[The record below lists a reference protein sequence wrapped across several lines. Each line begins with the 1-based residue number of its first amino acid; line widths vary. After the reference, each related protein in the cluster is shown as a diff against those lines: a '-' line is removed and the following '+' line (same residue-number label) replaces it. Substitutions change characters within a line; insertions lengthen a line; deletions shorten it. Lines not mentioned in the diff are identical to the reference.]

1 MANMLFSIVLAFSL
15 SAMTGYAQGWPE
27 GKESD
32 FFDTLKG
39 KLEIVFLG
47 HGSLLL
53 AYDGSNIYID
63 PVNQYANFS
72 KYPKA
77 DLILITHEHND
88 HLDPKAIAALSKPE
102 TRIILSEASRK
113 KLGHGEVLQHGH
125 SIDVAGVTVL
135 AVPAYNIT
143 SSRMGYHPRERKDN
157 GYVLSIGSLR
167 IYIAGDTEPIPEMAN
182 IGKIDIAFL
191 PMNLPFTMTPTQV
204 AQAARIIKPRILYP
218 YHFGSTDT
226 SDITR
231 LLSSD
236 KDIEVRIRNLK

>member
-53 AYDGSNIYID
+53 AYNGSNIYID
-63 PVNQYANFS
+63 PVSQYANFS

-167 IYIAGDTEPIPEMAN
+167 IYIAGDTEPIPEMAISVKLILHFAN
-182 IGKIDIAFL
+182 ESALYHDTNAGCSSCPNHQAQDSL
-191 PMNLPFTMTPTQV
+191 SLPFRFDRYKRDNKIALQ
-204 AQAARIIKPRILYP
+204 R
-218 YHFGSTDT
+218 
-226 SDITR
+226 
-231 LLSSD
+231 
-236 KDIEVRIRNLK
+236 

>member
-53 AYDGSNIYID
+53 AYNGSNIYID
-63 PVNQYANFS
+63 PVSQYANFS

-102 TRIILSEASRK
+102 TPEASRK

-182 IGKIDIAFL
+182 NAGCSSCPNHQAQDSL
-191 PMNLPFTMTPTQV
+191 SLPFRFDRYKRDNKIALQ
-204 AQAARIIKPRILYP
+204 R
-218 YHFGSTDT
+218 
-226 SDITR
+226 
-231 LLSSD
+231 
-236 KDIEVRIRNLK
+236 